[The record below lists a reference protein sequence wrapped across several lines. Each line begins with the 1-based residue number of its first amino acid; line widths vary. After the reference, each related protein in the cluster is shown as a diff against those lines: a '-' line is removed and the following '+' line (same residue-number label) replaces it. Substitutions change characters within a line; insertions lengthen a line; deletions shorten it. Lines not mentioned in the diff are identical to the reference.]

1 MEIPYDELGPMK
13 VLHRYSAKAGASVV
27 NDKKASQKKPGN
39 IFSLAGDILM
49 PAAKPDVINKD
60 NVDMVEAKLVLQR
73 ADIPATQEAE
83 QRLYD
88 KGVVPASYFVINAGS
103 VITAAMEH
111 KKKSGREALEAVS
124 ARIRKNTKLLLEKG
138 SPAQGL
144 SPCNRPE
151 EDHGC
156 NKVPGVL
163 TMHPPFT
170 LHDLK

>member
-1 MEIPYDELGPMK
+1 
-13 VLHRYSAKAGASVV
+13 
-27 NDKKASQKKPGN
+27 
-39 IFSLAGDILM
+39 M

-60 NVDMVEAKLVLQR
+60 NVEMVEAKLVLQR

-88 KGVVPASYFVINAGS
+88 KGMVPASYFVINTGS

-151 EDHGC
+151 EDHG
-156 NKVPGVL
+156 
-163 TMHPPFT
+163 
-170 LHDLK
+170 